1 MDRYIR
7 FVLKH
12 PIWILVCFI
21 TITIG
26 LGLGI
31 PKLTF
36 DTSISKFLPE
46 TDPEYLYYHK
56 VKDVYGDVDTFVIL
70 SITDTPLWTAETFA
84 DMDALLTDI
93 EAYETYRPAREA
105 ARLERLAQALSA
117 GPVRI
122 TELLSR
128 FSDDPEFARLISR
141 KLGAAGITG
150 DTMDSREVRGLQQ
163 AIQAAGLLKQK
174 EAIDDIVSPL
184 NIEDVSGEDDTLET
198 VRLIETDSAGNRI
211 LPRTPDDFDA
221 FKQKLKRNPAFN
233 RGIYAMDANGNI
245 SDFGFIIR
253 FKEISDSDP
262 IAREILQIVDTYKT
276 RLEIL
281 PQGQPLVY
289 VWINNYMQND
299 LARLVPLVLLV
310 TMFIFFLNFRSLRGV
325 LLPSSTLLM
334 GTCWILGLM
343 GHLGV
348 AITTV
353 GISIPILMIAVGSSY
368 GIHILNQYYADFDYI
383 TRQGEFEGLR
393 HSMNHISI
401 TVLLTGLTTF
411 VAFLTLASHRLS
423 VIREWGIFSAIGIA
437 FAVWISASV
446 IPAGLVLMSHKK
458 DRYLLNRKKTSGS
471 PFMDRFIRGV
481 SLLSI
486 RHYKPTMLAV
496 GLIMAVCLVGL
507 FKIRV
512 ETELL
517 SYFRADN
524 PIRTSAVD
532 ISKKF
537 GGRWGFNILLNS
549 GKPDGVKNPDFLNA
563 IADLRTW
570 LTSSGNAD
578 LHIGRTDAFNDHI
591 NTMHMAMNNDD
602 PDYYKVPENKWDIW
616 DYLEL
621 FSAEDADSDGRADIF
636 EPYVNPQ
643 FQTCNVLA
651 RLCEK
656 DGKLIGTSGLK
667 HIFERIRFRLNQTLP
682 PDYTFKITGH
692 PLMVIKSAD
701 YIIYGQIQS
710 LVLTL
715 FVIGIV
721 VLILLKNLKAGLLA
735 LVPMGVGVIINF
747 GVMGWFGINLDIA
760 TSLIAA
766 ITIGI
771 GVDDTIHFL
780 NTFRFYRKRG
790 LDVDTAIERTQLVAG
805 KAILFTSLALICG
818 FSVLG
823 ISTFKPLILFGLLMG
838 ITMIATT
845 FGALVVLPAAIKL
858 TGVQLIPAASFSPNR
873 RRFMGIPLPA
883 FLSRS
888 QGSLAAESI
897 ETE

>member
-1 MDRYIR
+1 MDRYIT

-12 PIWILVCFI
+12 PVWILVCFI
-21 TITIG
+21 GITIG

-46 TDPEYLYYHK
+46 TDPEYLYYNK

-70 SITDTPLWTAETFA
+70 SITGDPLWGAKTFS

-93 EAYETYRPAREA
+93 EAYETYRADKET
-105 ARLERLAQALSA
+105 ARLAKLDQLLAA
-117 GPVRI
+117 GPVNVAD
-122 TELLSR
+122 LLFQ
-128 FSDDPEFARLISR
+128 FSDDPEFARMISR
-141 KLGAAGITG
+141 KLRTKGITDG
-150 DTMDSREVRGLQQ
+150 TLDSRDVRNLKK
-163 AIQAAGLLKQK
+163 AIHTVNVLKQK
-174 EAIDDIVSPL
+174 ESIDDIISPL
-184 NIEDVSGEDDTLET
+184 DIEDVTGQDDTLAT
-198 VRLIETDSAGNRI
+198 VRLIETDASGKRL
-211 LPRTPDDFDA
+211 LPQTPADFAA
-221 FKQKLKRNPAFN
+221 FTRKLKRNPAFE
-233 RGIYAMDANGNI
+233 RGIYATDEQGNI
-245 SDFGFIIR
+245 TDFGFIIR
-253 FKEISDSDP
+253 FKEMSDSDS
-262 IAREILQIVDTYKT
+262 IAREILEIVDTYKN
-276 RLEIL
+276 RLHIL

-325 LLPSSTLLM
+325 LLPSATLLM

-423 VIREWGIFSAIGIA
+423 VIREWGIFSAIGIV

-458 DRYLLNRKKTSGS
+458 DRYLLNRKNNSSSTY
-471 PFMDRFIRGV
+471 MDHFIRGM
-481 SLLSI
+481 SSLSI
-486 RHYKPTMLAV
+486 HYYKPTMLFV
-496 GLIMAVCLVGL
+496 VLLMAVCLVGL
-507 FKIRV
+507 FRIQV

-549 GKPDGVKNPDFLNA
+549 GEPDGVKDPEFLKS
-563 IADLRTW
+563 IADLRSW
-570 LTSSGNAD
+570 LTSSENAD
-578 LHIGRTDAFNDHI
+578 LHVGRTDAFNDHI

-602 PDYYKVPENKWDIW
+602 PEFYMLPESKWDIL

-621 FSAEDADSDGRADIF
+621 FTAEDADSDGRADIF

-643 FQTCNVLA
+643 FQTCNILA

-656 DGKLIGTSGLK
+656 DGQLIGTSGLK
-667 HIFERIRFRLNQTLP
+667 HIFERIRIQLNQTLP
-682 PDYTFKITGH
+682 PEYTYKITGH
-692 PLMVIKSAD
+692 PLMIIKSAD

-710 LVLTL
+710 LLLTL
-715 FVIGIV
+715 LVIGIV

-735 LVPMGVGVIINF
+735 LIPMSVGVIINF
-747 GVMGWFGINLDIA
+747 GIMGWFSINLDIA

-780 NTFRFYRKRG
+780 NTFRFYRKSG
-790 LDVDTAIERTQLVAG
+790 LDVDTAIERTQFVAG
-805 KAILFTSLALICG
+805 KAILFTSLALIFG

-858 TGVQLIPAASFSPNR
+858 TGVQLVPAVSFSPYR
-873 RRFMGIPLPA
+873 RTFMRIPLPA
-883 FLSRS
+883 FLSRNQNPLTIES
-888 QGSLAAESI
+888 GEAE
-897 ETE
+897 